1 MNIDENRIYKF
12 ISSGMVATLSVVVTS
27 FTALYLAS
35 LDEKIGYGGNGVF
48 YIQIAFTPQSFSAV
62 LQSWG
67 EISRIL
73 LMKYLYTD
81 TIFTVL
87 CAICFP
93 AVMALLFTQYQEI
106 VKKVNSEGD
115 IHPKQYKARNIII
128 FFAPAS
134 IVFSLIGNGLIYLM
148 VKTGSVNGIFTVIG
162 ATAQCFRIGLLFLS
176 LGFVLYI
183 LLKRRKYIKELY
195 HQG

>member
-1 MNIDENRIYKF
+1 MNIDDNKIYK
-12 ISSGMVATLSVVVTS
+12 ILSSGMVATLSVVVTS

-48 YIQIAFTPQSFSAV
+48 YIQIAFTAESFSAV

-67 EISRIL
+67 AISRIL

-106 VKKVNSEGD
+106 VKKINAEDD
-115 IHPKQYKARNIII
+115 IGHKQYKARNIII

-134 IVFSLIGNGLIYLM
+134 VIFSMIGNGMIYLM
-148 VKTGSVNGIFTVIG
+148 VTSGSVNGLFTVIG
-162 ATAQCFRIGLLFLS
+162 ATAQCFRIGLLFVS
-176 LGFVLYI
+176 LGFILYI
-183 LLKRRKYIKELY
+183 LFKRRKYIKELY